1 MTPAT
6 VLVAMLEVMAET
18 CSTDMPRC
26 ETIAQATYDVAE
38 TQPFRDGPE
47 ALAAG
52 LVTLVRLESNGAESV
67 HTGDVRGPSGEL
79 CLVQIHPSVPGY
91 GPELVG
97 TGYDATRRCL
107 ALGAKLLAGSLS
119 RCVRQRYVTYRY
131 EAMFS
136 AYHLGGKCWASK
148 HRMRRGAML
157 RKLLRGAK

>member
-1 MTPAT
+1 
-6 VLVAMLEVMAET
+6 
-18 CSTDMPRC
+18 MPRC

-67 HTGDVRGPSGEL
+67 HTGEVKGPSGEL

-119 RCVRQRYVTYRY
+119 RCVRQHYVTYRY

-136 AYHLGGKCWASK
+136 AYHLGGRCWASK
-148 HRMRRGAML
+148 HRMRRGAMM
-157 RKLLRGAK
+157 RKLLKGAM